1 MNLNRERNISRQVS
15 AFSIWVRA
23 FLSTLCVSKLCL
35 ITNVLGS
42 YSKVTLPVEGL
53 LAPLELFLLGTIRI
67 AQRERAP
74 WRTATTLLRL
84 SPLLSLTHKC
94 NLRSESAH
102 KQIPQSHRS
111 TSSHWLNFNSVVLC
125 AINPVHF
132 FFFFSYCCT
141 PRSSNHPRLV
151 ILHYKFPSHFHK
163 PLMLHASGWAYLLA
177 NKRTPLPLPYY

>member
-35 ITNVLGS
+35 ITNVLGP
-42 YSKVTLPVEGL
+42 YSKVALAVEGL

-74 WRTATTLLRL
+74 WRTATTRLRL

-102 KQIPQSHRS
+102 
-111 TSSHWLNFNSVVLC
+111 
-125 AINPVHF
+125 
-132 FFFFSYCCT
+132 
-141 PRSSNHPRLV
+141 
-151 ILHYKFPSHFHK
+151 
-163 PLMLHASGWAYLLA
+163 
-177 NKRTPLPLPYY
+177 